1 MVQQLKDLAAKVK
14 TDRKTWIFS
23 IIGVLILGFL
33 FFAPSGQK
41 PQARKQVAKRE
52 MDTPKLASNEAYTD
66 IVDRFRVDL
75 EKLQSENAQI
85 KDQSVQ
91 QKQAL
96 DEYQQ
101 RTAEIFKKMLEK
113 MADNQNAKNTGNTGS
128 VGSEVQLA
136 TTDSPVIPISANMS
150 PQELESFGMDQQQI
164 VPPTEPEP
172 EKVAVIGAGDSVR
185 VELLAGVNAPTDGTP
200 YPVVFKLVSD
210 VYGPDGSALP
220 LGEARIVAASQGSIT
235 DQRALFRLTSMNV
248 RYPDGRRKEFK
259 VDGWVVGEDGIRGMS
274 GVLIDP
280 LGKALLGAGIAAG
293 VQGFGQGLELNNT
306 SRQDNGFLGLSTT
319 TVTGSPLEIGAA
331 RGIQSMGR
339 EYSGIIR
346 DRLAEMVPVI
356 QVLSGRQSTA
366 VFSRSVQIPGLLE
379 QYDNKESDFVSE

>member
-113 MADNQNAKNTGNTGS
+113 MADNQNAKNAGNTGS

-136 TTDSPVIPISANMS
+136 TTDSPVLPISANMS

-319 TVTGSPLEIGAA
+319 TVTGSPLEVGAA